1 MAIQIDG
8 FGQVEIIGEDQH
20 FAQRIDTQLLI
31 MGDSFFSP
39 FHRVAGIVAQPLIAG
54 GEFRTEIA
62 QERIHSDA
70 VGQRDAQLVGILF
83 QPGGKGRPLAAGKA
97 GADLLVGLE
106 PLMGLG
112 THRG

>member
-1 MAIQIDG
+1 MAIQVDG
-8 FGQVEIIGEDQH
+8 FRQVEIIGEDQH

-31 MGDSFFSP
+31 MGDGFFTP

-70 VGQRDAQLVGILF
+70 VGQCDAQLVGILF